1 MEIALLIWS
10 AALTILLV
18 VGVLWVFDMHG
29 RLRRLERRFEG
40 VFIAGE
46 EGVSS
51 EGALERLTARFSK
64 LTARTERLAARAEHI
79 DRTLLHTV
87 QGVGLVRYS
96 AFEDTGG
103 DQSFSL
109 ALVDG
114 DGDGIVLSALYA
126 RDATRVYAKPIERW
140 RSPRSL
146 TAEEEQALTGARRI
160 VVSDLD

>member
-10 AALTILLV
+10 MALTVLLG
-18 VGVLWVFDMHG
+18 VGVLWVFDLQG
-29 RLRRLERRFEG
+29 RLNQLEERFG
-40 VFIAGE
+40 NVFAVDE
-46 EGVSS
+46 EDASLK
-51 EGALERLTARFSK
+51 GALGQLTARFSK
-64 LTARTERLAARAEHI
+64 LNARTERLVTRAERT

-87 QGVGLVRYS
+87 QGVGVVRYS

-114 DGDGIVLSALYA
+114 GGNGIVLSALYG
-126 RDATRVYAKPIERW
+126 RDATRVYAKPIEGW

-146 TAEEEQALTGARRI
+146 TGEEEQALTRARRI
-160 VVSDLD
+160 VVPDLD

>member
-10 AALTILLV
+10 VALTVLLGV
-18 VGVLWVFDMHG
+18 AVLWILDLQG
-29 RLRRLERRFEG
+29 RLRRLEERFENM
-40 VFIAGE
+40 FSADE
-46 EGVSS
+46 DEASL
-51 EGALERLTARFSK
+51 EGALGQLTARFSK
-64 LTARTERLAARAEHI
+64 LTARTERLVARAQHT

-114 DGDGIVLSALYA
+114 EGNGAVVSALYG
-126 RDATRVYAKPIERW
+126 RDATRVYAKPIDEW

-146 TAEEEQALTGARRI
+146 TGEEQQALTRARRI
-160 VVSDLD
+160 VVPGLD